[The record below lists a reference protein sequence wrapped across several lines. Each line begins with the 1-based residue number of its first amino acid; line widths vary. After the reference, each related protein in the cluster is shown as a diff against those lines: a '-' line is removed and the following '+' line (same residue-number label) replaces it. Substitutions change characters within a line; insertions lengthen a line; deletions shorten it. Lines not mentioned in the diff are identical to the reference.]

1 MFEIN
6 FKVKN
11 ISITDNKEDMYYM
24 VLLAD
29 SKDSNPSNYLIFQK
43 TYDPDELE
51 EESEL
56 SKPQR
61 EMGGEKYTNDRLNR
75 AAKEEDGYTDGKS
88 TEEAKKAQKAIKKAE
103 RNGNKIE
110 HKKIDV
116 HVDKD
121 GNLRDTP
128 KAKDWKAKPPKTKA
142 KGNTPKKKGK

>member
-24 VLLAD
+24 VSLAD

-56 SKPQR
+56 SEPYI
-61 EMGGEKYTNDRLNR
+61 ECNGGESCYNCCNLLTFNKDELQFEVNGTKFQYYLTIWNLIV
-75 AAKEEDGYTDGKS
+75 KS
-88 TEEAKKAQKAIKKAE
+88 LLK
-103 RNGNKIE
+103 
-110 HKKIDV
+110 
-116 HVDKD
+116 
-121 GNLRDTP
+121 
-128 KAKDWKAKPPKTKA
+128 
-142 KGNTPKKKGK
+142 